1 MVRLV
6 FVEPESSPILVRLVL
21 AVPQGFP
28 ILDRLVHEQSA
39 TARVRRN
46 LNQTNTTYF
55 FIRRV
60 LEKFAQSLDTASNP
74 CLVLISIRE
83 LQTTLR
89 TTSEQKKENKH
100 LIKERRTQRESKGT
114 ASTEK

>member
-21 AVPQGFP
+21 AEPRGFP

-46 LNQTNTTYF
+46 LNQTNPTYF
-55 FIRRV
+55 FNRRV
-60 LEKFAQSLDTASNP
+60 LQKFAQSLDTAANP
-74 CLVLISIRE
+74 CLILISIKE
-83 LQTTLR
+83 LYLRLEQRANKKRKQTFDKR
-89 TTSEQKKENKH
+89 TKN
-100 LIKERRTQRESKGT
+100 
-114 ASTEK
+114 